1 LTKDL
6 VPIVFHDDFAAI
18 LEEKVGSCPSRDVED
33 RNHVTPVFFIK
44 KNLISYK
51 ELQQT
56 RLRTRIVV
64 VWLH

>member
-44 KNLISYK
+44 KTLYH
-51 ELQQT
+51 T
-56 RLRTRIVV
+56 RNSNKPTCA
-64 VWLH
+64 HE